1 MLPVT
6 IGTAF
11 WQGLATMQA
20 LSESTPKHR
29 HRPHHR
35 IFSAA
40 VRVTEKNIDRYRSAP
55 IVFKVKH
62 LRAKRPG
69 FTGLE
74 GKYFHVPVLY
84 DGYYFK

>member
-1 MLPVT
+1 LQPFT

-29 HRPHHR
+29 HRPRHR
-35 IFSAA
+35 GLSAA
-40 VRVTEKNIDRYRSAP
+40 VRATEKNIDRYRPTP
-55 IVFKVKH
+55 IVFKVEE

-69 FTGLE
+69 FTGVE
-74 GKYFHVPVLY
+74 SKYFHW
-84 DGYYFK
+84 FF